1 LKESFDKINMI
12 NDKFMQRYS
21 IIDIDIENIKRKE
34 TKDKNNNENK
44 KNS

>member
-1 LKESFDKINMI
+1 MI

-21 IIDIDIENIKRKE
+21 IIDIDIGNIKRKE
-34 TKDKNNNENK
+34 TNDKNNKNNKNNNENK